1 MTQATI
7 NAIAAHQ
14 IAHHVARQDARAER
28 DPYLR
33 SLNNAYSRQHKTA
46 LLALGGLP
54 A

>member
-14 IAHHVARQDARAER
+14 IAHHVARHDARSTR
-28 DPYLR
+28 DPYQR
-33 SLNNAYSRQHKTA
+33 SLNIAFARQHMTA
-46 LLALGGLP
+46 LTALGGLP